1 MRLWLLITLAPQVAA
16 TGTGPVDGLTDRPAV
31 PEDSKLAL
39 LEENTS
45 NVLQG
50 TWGYWFYQSQTP
62 SGSVCQAYKNYV
74 NGKNYQSVGKISI
87 WTNLVGKVTC
97 SDKNAVQNLMYNWQ
111 RMNSRY
117 SVNCNGRTWR
127 VGPCGG
133 WQEICAGCSS
143 ICQCNSGISIR
154 PCIGNYNWG
163 GSGTTC
169 SAAQQ
174 VLYMD
179 LQAGSSMKYSYTVQQ
194 GQSCTRGQCN
204 AWKAQLNQV
213 PVNSG
218 GPLTLHSSYNGAK
231 YTCNDNN
238 AVNNIIANLKVNGRY
253 NVVCNGQWW
262 RTGPCNGPEIC
273 VGCNSIC
280 QCNGPLTYRPCIVN
294 SNFGGAGTTCSPPT
308 QTLTMTVGSGK
319 PTTTTTSTSTT
330 TTTTTTTKVRV
341 LMKTFML
348 PEFSSWAIKDGKGKA
363 VCKGSGYSNWYE
375 TVKVDCKLKFQKSYR
390 VTCMNSKVGGWAG
403 GYLQVKNK
411 KLCLGYKWSQ
421 GKSWSETF
429 TAR

>member
-1 MRLWLLITLAPQVAA
+1 
-16 TGTGPVDGLTDRPAV
+16 
-31 PEDSKLAL
+31 
-39 LEENTS
+39 
-45 NVLQG
+45 
-50 TWGYWFYQSQTP
+50 
-62 SGSVCQAYKNYV
+62 
-74 NGKNYQSVGKISI
+74 
-87 WTNLVGKVTC
+87 
-97 SDKNAVQNLMYNWQ
+97 
-111 RMNSRY
+111 
-117 SVNCNGRTWR
+117 
-127 VGPCGG
+127 
-133 WQEICAGCSS
+133 
-143 ICQCNSGISIR
+143 
-154 PCIGNYNWG
+154 
-163 GSGTTC
+163 
-169 SAAQQ
+169 
-174 VLYMD
+174 
-179 LQAGSSMKYSYTVQQ
+179 MKYSYTVQQ

-273 VGCNSIC
+273 VGCGSVC
-280 QCNGPLTYRPCIVN
+280 QCSGPMTYRPCIVN

-390 VTCMNSKVGGWAG
+390 VTCMNSKVGGWTG